1 MNLMWRSRTYSQT
14 AKRLKRQAFPHQSYP
29 WAAQTDRLVQPKWY
43 KLESRKTGRKNSVA
57 SGEVLIRFSVY
68 DPIHTS
74 ATPQQTLQRFYGIV
88 AMEPAEGDEDLDE
101 LARADTGDLDEVDE
115 EEQDPSD
122 EADDAKVAETAEKRK
137 KRNRLARLKRKTKLK
152 AYEFN
157 GMSDVAGVLFLE
169 IQRITDL
176 PPERNSKTLSCSL
189 M

>member
-1 MNLMWRSRTYSQT
+1 M
-14 AKRLKRQAFPHQSYP
+14 
-29 WAAQTDRLVQPKWY
+29 QPKWY
-43 KLESRKTGRKNSVA
+43 KLESKKTGRKKSVA

-68 DPIHTS
+68 DPINTS

-88 AMEPAEGDEDLDE
+88 ALEPTEGDDDLDE
-101 LARADTGDLDEVDE
+101 LARADTGDLDEENDD
-115 EEQDPSD
+115 EQDPSD
-122 EADDAKVAETAEKRK
+122 ETDDTKGAEKRK

-176 PPERNSKTLSCSL
+176 PPERNSKPSMCSAI
-189 M
+189 